1 MITPRRAWKYRQV
14 VWKYRRLWKYR
25 GVWIHRKELLAGGI
39 AGAAIAL
46 AFARS
51 RSRCGFTPGRLL

>member
-1 MITPRRAWKYRQV
+1 MITSRRAWKYRKA
-14 VWKYRRLWKYR
+14 VWKYRRLWEFR

-46 AFARS
+46 AFAHS
-51 RSRCGFTPGRLL
+51 RSRRTKA